1 MFFDGTET
9 IPEWYRQEQ
18 MKHAQLQWAQHQ
30 QGTLNPPK
38 ALTEEDVRRIVR
50 EEIRAALSA
59 SRVQE

>member
-30 QGTLNPPK
+30 QGTLMP
-38 ALTEEDVRRIVR
+38 
-50 EEIRAALSA
+50 LSGCTFCEG
-59 SRVQE
+59 RKC

>member
-30 QGTLNPPK
+30 QGTLNYSHSISSC
-38 ALTEEDVRRIVR
+38 R
-50 EEIRAALSA
+50 
-59 SRVQE
+59 